1 MKNDKYKKARGG
13 WSRMLDIECESCGT
27 HICFYQKDG
36 PGALKRMYVDR
47 MSDIQLTAE
56 SLRCS
61 HCNAVL
67 GTKMIYKKEDRPAYR
82 LYVGSVTKKIV
93 KASSK

>member
-1 MKNDKYKKARGG
+1 
-13 WSRMLDIECESCGT
+13 MLDIQCESCGA

-36 PGALKRMYVDR
+36 PGPLKRMYVDR
-47 MSDIQLTAE
+47 MSDPTPTIE

-61 HCNAVL
+61 QCGAIL
-67 GTKMIYKKEDRPAYR
+67 GTKIIYEKEDRLAYR

-93 KASSK
+93 KTPIHHP